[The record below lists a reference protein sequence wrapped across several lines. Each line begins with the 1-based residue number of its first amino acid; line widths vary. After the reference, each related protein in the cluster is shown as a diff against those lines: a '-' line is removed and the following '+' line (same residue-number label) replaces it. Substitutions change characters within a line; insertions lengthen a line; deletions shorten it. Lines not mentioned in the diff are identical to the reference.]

1 MKWSISGLGKYG
13 TSVTLQVSPKAL
25 VIMGTAIV
33 LFTVWPAANPLNYIK
48 ERNESKKH

>member
-1 MKWSISGLGKYG
+1 MKWSLLHSGKYG

-25 VIMGTAIV
+25 VIMGIAIV

-48 ERNESKKH
+48 EKNESRKH